1 VAKNMIQG
9 NEIVPC
15 PYVLLSEEDTPS
27 GASNEALPLEGF
39 LAWAENDNSG
49 ERGVIIEPGET
60 VDSLQP
66 LLHRASYVAI
76 SFPKFSD
83 GRGYSHAR
91 RLRKNLEYKGP
102 IVSFGDVLRD
112 QLMHMKRCGIS
123 AFIMRDDQDLSA
135 SLEVFERFPTYYQK
149 AL

>member
-1 VAKNMIQG
+1 MIQG
-9 NEIVPC
+9 TQIVPC

-27 GASNEALPLEGF
+27 GSSNEAMPLEGF
-39 LAWAENDNSG
+39 LAWAEHDSAG

-60 VDSLQP
+60 VDRLQAV
-66 LLHRASYVAI
+66 LHRAAYVAI

-91 RLRKNLEYKGP
+91 RLRKNMEYSGP

-112 QLMHMKRCGIS
+112 QLMHMQRCGMS
-123 AFIMRDDQDLSA
+123 AYMMREDQDLEA
-135 SLEVFERFPTYYQK
+135 SLEVFERFPSYYQEP
-149 AL
+149 L